1 MGYNEEFDP
10 HAYAEQLGY
19 VDELTRGDHT
29 EKGVERAKTPSELR
43 MNRRDLIA
51 KGTVGAAA
59 VAGLGA
65 VAGSAAAAPAG
76 SEKYSGTLRVISL
89 GVEWP
94 QGAQQAAE
102 KALGVKFNIQA
113 MSSTAQVQKSIS
125 DPTSFDIGGLYSYQ
139 MFQIWP
145 TGNMAP
151 VDSQKIK
158 AWKDFYPLFSRG
170 KLNPASKACTYG
182 QGNAPFR
189 ALYVDPNG
197 STGLPGP
204 AGVPTSNKKGNPAG
218 QIVQWIDEKTGKP
231 IGGKAQP
238 RYNVGPV
245 AHFNMDSMGYNG
257 DEIKKAPNQMSW
269 GELLNSK
276 YKGRVALLAD
286 PGILTQDA
294 GNAAQALGL
303 MKFGSVG
310 NMTKGEMDRLFKI
323 LTKYKKDGHFR
334 AFWGTFNESV
344 NLMASKEVV
353 IESMWSPAVALLVA
367 QGVNVRYAAPKEGF
381 RGWAST
387 QAIPTHVTKDAEK
400 NQAVYDYLNWMYDGY
415 LGANIMRQGYYIA
428 NGAKL
433 LDWIKSPAGVAAK
446 FDPAEYDYWYGGK
459 AASKDLPGITG
470 QVGDIKKGQVRDG
483 GSFTT
488 RACKYSS
495 WNSYFTQ
502 NQYQVDKVNQFLSA

>member
-1 MGYNEEFDP
+1 MGYNDEFDP
-10 HAYAEQLGY
+10 HEYAEQLGY
-19 VDELTRGDHT
+19 VDELTKGDHT
-29 EKGVERAKTPSELR
+29 EKGVERGKTPSELR
-43 MNRRDLIA
+43 MSRRDVLA
-51 KGTVGAAA
+51 KGAVGAAT

-76 SEKYSGTLRVISL
+76 SEKYSGTLRVITL

-113 MSSTAQVQKSIS
+113 MSSTAQVQKSIT
-125 DPTSFDIGGLYSYQ
+125 DPTSFDIGGLYNYQ
-139 MFQIWP
+139 FFQIWP
-145 TGNMAP
+145 TGNYAP
-151 VDSQKIK
+151 VDTAKIK
-158 AWKDFYPLFSRG
+158 AWKDFYPLFTRG
-170 KLNPASKACTYG
+170 KLNPASKTCTYG
-182 QGNAPFR
+182 SGNAPFR
-189 ALYVDPNG
+189 SLFVDPTG
-197 STGLPGP
+197 KSGLPSP
-204 AGVPTSNKKGNPAG
+204 AGVPTSNK

-231 IGGKAQP
+231 VGGKAMP
-238 RYNVGPV
+238 GGVVGPP

-257 DEIKKAPNQMSW
+257 DEIKKAPTQMSW
-269 GELLNSK
+269 AELLNSK

-303 MKFGSVG
+303 MKFGQIG

-367 QGVNVRYAAPKEGF
+367 QGVNVKYASPKEGF
-381 RGWAST
+381 RGWCSAT
-387 QAIPTHVTKDAEK
+387 GIPTHVTKDAEK
-400 NQAVYDYLNWMYDGY
+400 QQAVYDYINWMYEGT
-415 LGANIMRQGYYIA
+415 LGGLIMRQGYYIA

-433 LDWIKSPAGVAAK
+433 LDWIKSPAGQAAK
-446 FDPAEYDYWYGGK
+446 FDPAEFDFWYGGK

-483 GSFTT
+483 GSFLS

-502 NQYQVDKVNQFLSA
+502 NNYQVQKVNEFLSA